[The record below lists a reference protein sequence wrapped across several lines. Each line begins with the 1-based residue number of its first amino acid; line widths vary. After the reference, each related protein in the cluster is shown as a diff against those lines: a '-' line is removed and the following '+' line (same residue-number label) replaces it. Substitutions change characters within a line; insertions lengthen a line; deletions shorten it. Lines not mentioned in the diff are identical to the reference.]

1 MLVPLARAFSRVL
14 PNRDDIASRVVEILM
29 NRLAMRFWLKWKE
42 SPEAQAAI
50 PKELVVDILCE
61 LVPSLAANIRSGTGK
76 FQSES

>member
-1 MLVPLARAFSRVL
+1 MT
-14 PNRDDIASRVVEILM
+14 ASNLSHMNKEEKRR